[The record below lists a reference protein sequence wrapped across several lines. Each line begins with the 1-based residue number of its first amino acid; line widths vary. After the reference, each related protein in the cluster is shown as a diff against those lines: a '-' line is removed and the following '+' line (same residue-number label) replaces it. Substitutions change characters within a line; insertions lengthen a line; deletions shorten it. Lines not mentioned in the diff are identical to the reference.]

1 MKKLLGIV
9 VLGLLLSMNVLAQTK
24 NIGNGLSINIPNNY
38 KYFEITFR
46 QLVSRFPDITS
57 EEQIYDEFGIGINA
71 KLIVIANKQKTIK
84 FFDDAT
90 SVSGL
95 EKLNRKHLQ
104 PILKKL
110 EDPKF
115 IQSALKDLQKFE
127 PNADLESM
135 TEEKVMELIE
145 RALENPKI
153 FKKYERIAA
162 PYYKKFL
169 REYNFDKY
177 TILLVGDKKAEI
189 LDELKNQDIED
200 LTKIIKDG
208 LIEFYEESNDPSL
221 KDLKDLQFE
230 IKKNHNENLYFY
242 SNDSNALQSPY
253 ITAKVYNE
261 IFLTSHKGQIL
272 FAISICQK
280 KCNGSTDFLDII
292 KPTNLYVESSFNTEM
307 DNSSDL
313 TKQLKALGELYKSGV
328 LTKEE
333 FTKAK
338 KKLLN

>member
-1 MKKLLGIV
+1 MKKILGII
-9 VLGLLLSMNVLAQTK
+9 VLSLLLSGNVLAQTK

-57 EEQIYDEFGIGINA
+57 EEQIYNEFGIGINA

-90 SVSGL
+90 SMSGL

-115 IQSALKDLQKFE
+115 IQSVMKDLQKFE
-127 PNADLESM
+127 PNVDLESM
-135 TEEKVMELIE
+135 TEEEVVKLIE

-177 TILLVGDKKAEI
+177 TILLVGDKEAEF
-189 LDELKNQDIED
+189 LDELKDQDIED
-200 LTKIIKDG
+200 LTQIVKDG
-208 LIEFYEESNDPSL
+208 LIEIYEESKDPSL
-221 KDLKDLQFE
+221 NYLKDLQFE
-230 IKKNHNENLYFY
+230 IKKNHNGSLYFY
-242 SNDSNALQSPY
+242 SNDSFQSPY

-272 FAISICQK
+272 FAMSICQK
-280 KCNGSTDFLDII
+280 KCNGSTDFLNII
-292 KPTNLYVESSFNTEM
+292 KPTNLYVKSSFNTEAN
-307 DNSSDL
+307 DSSNL